1 MNNDLQFKYK
11 YLKYKLKY
19 VKLKKQ
25 LGGGVFPIQ
34 IIDNENET
42 QKEFEL
48 DENQLK
54 WREIRL
60 ELKIPENVE
69 VYYLNSNGKKN
80 IIRNDKTYAK
90 AYNAEFGG
98 YYTLYYETPKDVK
111 DKAAAEAGK
120 KKEAEREASAK
131 ASAASKEKA
140 KSERQ
145 NLITNIEESFN
156 ELNSYFSQ
164 LKTTNPDRK
173 GRIKNIFPNEFVNI
187 TDSEIQFS
195 ETKHRKQHD
204 ERKRER
210 GQTSLNKGDIKWMTI
225 NLHLDTNKNSWV
237 YQVSIFKYVN
247 TDRNNHNFQRYVF
260 GVSEDVGSPITY
272 ETDPDEKLSKVTRRT
287 FDKIQ
292 IQSLLSR
299 ITLQAITTSM
309 DYSIRIAK

>member
-34 IIDNENET
+34 LINNDDGT
-42 QKEFEL
+42 KQVFEL
-48 DENQLK
+48 DENELK
-54 WREIRL
+54 WKEIRIA
-60 ELKIPENVE
+60 LKIPENVE

-80 IIRNDKTYAK
+80 IIKNDITYEK
-90 AYNAEFGG
+90 AYNAYFGD
-98 YYTLYYETPKDVK
+98 YTLYYETPEDVK

-156 ELNSYFSQ
+156 DLNSYFSQ
-164 LKTTNPDRK
+164 LETTNPDRK
-173 GRIKNIFPNEFVNI
+173 RRIKNIFPNEFVNI

-204 ERKRER
+204 ERKGER

-225 NLHLDTNKNSWV
+225 NLHLDTKKNSWV

-260 GVSEDVGSPITY
+260 GVSEYVGSPITY
-272 ETDPDEKLSKVTRRT
+272 ETDPDEPLSIVKRRT
-287 FDKIQ
+287 FDKIK

>member
-1 MNNDLQFKYK
+1 MDNDLQFKYK

-34 IIDNENET
+34 LIDNDNGTT
-42 QKEFEL
+42 QVFEL
-48 DENQLK
+48 DENQLE
-54 WREIRL
+54 WEEIRL
-60 ELKIPENVE
+60 ELKIPKNVE

-90 AYNAEFGG
+90 AYNAYFGD
-98 YYTLYYETPKDVK
+98 YTLYYETPEDVK
-111 DKAAAEAGK
+111 AQAVADASK

-156 ELNSYFSQ
+156 DLNSYFSQ

-173 GRIKNIFPNEFVNI
+173 GRIKNIFPNDFVNI

-204 ERKRER
+204 KRKGERA
-210 GQTSLNKGDIKWMTI
+210 QTSLNKGDIKWVTI
-225 NLHLDTNKNSWV
+225 NLHLDTEKNSWV

>member
-25 LGGGVFPIQ
+25 LGGGVFQIQ
-34 IIDNENET
+34 LINNENGT
-42 QKEFEL
+42 QKEIEL

-54 WREIRL
+54 WKEIRI

-69 VYYLNSNGKKN
+69 VYYLDSNGKKN
-80 IIRNDKTYAK
+80 IIKNDKTYEK
-90 AYNAEFGG
+90 AYYAEFGG
-98 YYTLYYETPKDVK
+98 GYTLYYETPKDVK
-111 DKAAAEAGK
+111 DKAAADASK
-120 KKEAEREASAK
+120 KKEAQQSASK
-131 ASAASKEKA
+131 QASDKSKEKA
-140 KSERQ
+140 ESERQ

-156 ELNSYFSQ
+156 DLNSYFSQ

-204 ERKRER
+204 ERKGER
-210 GQTSLNKGDIKWMTI
+210 GQTSLNKGDLKWMTI
-225 NLHLDTNKNSWV
+225 NLHLDTKKNSWV

-260 GVSEDVGSPITY
+260 GVSEYVGSPITY
-272 ETDPDEKLSKVTRRT
+272 ETDPDEPLAIVKRRT
-287 FDKIQ
+287 FDKRQ